1 MSFTDI
7 LLNQDGQIN
16 QSMNKNNLS
25 VRDLER
31 LLGFF
36 NNLGDLDYCVVKL
49 SDTFPNI
56 KMGDDIDLIV
66 KDVKKFTNTAL
77 HILKIN
83 TNMKQK

>member
-31 LLGFF
+31 LLVF
-36 NNLGDLDYCVVKL
+36 
-49 SDTFPNI
+49 
-56 KMGDDIDLIV
+56 LI
-66 KDVKKFTNTAL
+66 
-77 HILKIN
+77 I
-83 TNMKQK
+83 